1 MSGGRGRTKKSI
13 SARIKI
19 CGTGKNVDDAM
30 KSLVDEW
37 LVPNLVEA
45 FFEQLGLAEPA
56 KEPTAGML
64 RSDAEAGN

>member
-1 MSGGRGRTKKSI
+1 
-13 SARIKI
+13 
-19 CGTGKNVDDAM
+19 M